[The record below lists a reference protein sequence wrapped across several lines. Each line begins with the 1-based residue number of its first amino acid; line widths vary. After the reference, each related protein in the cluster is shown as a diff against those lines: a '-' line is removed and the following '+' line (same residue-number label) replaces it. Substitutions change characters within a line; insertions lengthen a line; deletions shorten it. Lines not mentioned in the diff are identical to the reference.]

1 MAVKSKLA
9 EKLYSQI
16 EAEISKTQLSEAEK
30 NKICKAKV
38 KAMAKIVSDLT
49 ADLDCD
55 AKTQVDPY
63 IANIKIIT
71 KK

>member
-1 MAVKSKLA
+1 MAIKRKLA
-9 EKLYSQI
+9 EKLFSQI
-16 EAEISKTQLSEAEK
+16 EAEISKIELPEAE
-30 NKICKAKV
+30 NKKISKAKA
-38 KAMAKIVSDLT
+38 KAMAKIVADLT

-63 IANIKIIT
+63 IANIKIIA